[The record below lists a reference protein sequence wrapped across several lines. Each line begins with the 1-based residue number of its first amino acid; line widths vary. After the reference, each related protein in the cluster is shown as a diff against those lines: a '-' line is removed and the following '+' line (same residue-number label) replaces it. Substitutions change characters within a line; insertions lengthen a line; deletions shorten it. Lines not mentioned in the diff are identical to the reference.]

1 MDVDSNSP
9 LTAEEVKAKANEQYK
24 GGHYN
29 EAVRLYSEAI
39 ELSPNTATYY
49 ANRAAALT
57 MLGKYKEAADDCR
70 TATSLDPSN
79 IKAFCRAG
87 KCHMNLGNL
96 EESTRQ
102 YELALQVDQ
111 SNAQAQREYNNL
123 LGLKNYIAQ
132 MDMYMQNK
140 QWGLAGNS
148 LDRAISMV
156 DADRVPFKW
165 DVWRAEIA
173 LNQKKWSEASRIV
186 NYLVRLDTQNPDV
199 LYLRARVF
207 YGQGDNAKTVA
218 HCMEALRCDPDFS
231 KARVLLKKARAL
243 DSHKE
248 KGNAAFKT
256 NQLQEAFDSYSA
268 ALEIDPEND
277 ALNAKLYSNRAAV
290 LQKLKKFQEALE
302 DCNKAIELDPDFNK
316 VYSRRAACY
325 MELEEYEEA
334 VRDYRRLTEV
344 DASNREYR
352 SLLQK
357 AELELKKSQRK
368 DYYKI
373 LGLTKSATDSEIKKA
388 YRKLALQYHPDKN
401 DGDAK
406 AEAKFKEVGEAYAIL
421 SDPQKKSRYDSGVDL
436 DGGMG
441 GMNGG
446 GFDMGGVDVNDIFM
460 QMFGGG
466 MGGGMGGMG
475 GGARFSSAGG
485 FPGGGAGFSAGGFPG
500 ASFGGAG
507 GFPGGGR
514 RGGGGY
520 YSHFG

>member
-1 MDVDSNSP
+1 MIWGMSCLLLGVAIYFR
-9 LTAEEVKAKANEQYK
+9 TAEEVKAKANEQYK

-39 ELSPNTATYY
+39 GKYYPWRWKGDDDGLFTHAINRRSILELSPNTATYY

-57 MLGKYKEAADDCR
+57 MLGKYKEAAEDCR
-70 TATSLDPSN
+70 TATNLDPSN

-165 DVWRAEIA
+165 EVWRAECA

-186 NYLVRLDTQNPDV
+186 KWVFVYTYLFAVNAYSYMLSTSYLVRLDTQNPDV

-207 YGQGDNAKTVA
+207 YGQGDNAKTMA
-218 HCMEALRCDPDFS
+218 HCMEALRCDPDFA

-248 KGNAAFKT
+248 KGNTAFKT

-290 LQKLKKFQEALE
+290 LQKVCVWVYYPWTWADMYKSYSSRNSKKLWKTATKPLNWILTLTRYIAGELPVIWNWKNTRKLFGIIVVWRRWMP
-302 DCNKAIELDPDFNK
+302 AIEVCVPFWRCPFK
-316 VYSRRAACY
+316 Q
-325 MELEEYEEA
+325 
-334 VRDYRRLTEV
+334 RD
-344 DASNREYR
+344 
-352 SLLQK
+352 
-357 AELELKKSQRK
+357 
-368 DYYKI
+368 
-373 LGLTKSATDSEIKKA
+373 
-388 YRKLALQYHPDKN
+388 
-401 DGDAK
+401 
-406 AEAKFKEVGEAYAIL
+406 
-421 SDPQKKSRYDSGVDL
+421 
-436 DGGMG
+436 
-441 GMNGG
+441 
-446 GFDMGGVDVNDIFM
+446 
-460 QMFGGG
+460 
-466 MGGGMGGMG
+466 
-475 GGARFSSAGG
+475 
-485 FPGGGAGFSAGGFPG
+485 
-500 ASFGGAG
+500 
-507 GFPGGGR
+507 
-514 RGGGGY
+514 
-520 YSHFG
+520 